1 MVIVIMFIVFLEGI
15 ICWIWWKKRLVDD
28 ILMIWWMLFVWYDDI
43 LQGFV
48 QENMKNLGN
57 RNFKDWGLNKLKLI
71 NV

>member
-1 MVIVIMFIVFLEGI
+1 
-15 ICWIWWKKRLVDD
+15 
-28 ILMIWWMLFVWYDDI
+28 MLFVWYDDI

-48 QENMKNLGN
+48 QGNMENLGN

>member
-15 ICWIWWKKRLVDD
+15 ICWIWWEKRLVDD

-48 QENMKNLGN
+48 QENMENLGN

>member
-1 MVIVIMFIVFLEGI
+1 
-15 ICWIWWKKRLVDD
+15 
-28 ILMIWWMLFVWYDDI
+28 MLFVWYDDI

-48 QENMKNLGN
+48 QENMENLGN

>member
-15 ICWIWWKKRLVDD
+15 ICWIWWEKRLVDD

-48 QENMKNLGN
+48 QGNMENLGN

>member
-1 MVIVIMFIVFLEGI
+1 MLDMVK
-15 ICWIWWKKRLVDD
+15 KKRLVDD